1 MSHPCGRL
9 RGMNDPSP
17 KSTSRTPIVIDCQTC
32 VVRDTDACSDCMV
45 TYLCRDEPRS
55 AVVFDL
61 AEWRAVRV
69 LSDAGLVPTLRH
81 RASPEASAS

>member
-1 MSHPCGRL
+1 MST
-9 RGMNDPSP
+9 DP
-17 KSTSRTPIVIDCQTC
+17 TSRTSIVIDCQTC
-32 VVRDTDACSDCMV
+32 VARDTEACTDCMV
-45 TYLCRDEPRS
+45 TYLCREEPRS

-69 LSDAGLVPTLRH
+69 LSEAGLVPTLRH

>member
-1 MSHPCGRL
+1 MR
-9 RGMNDPSP
+9 NE
-17 KSTSRTPIVIDCQTC
+17 STSHHPERLHIVIDCQTC
-32 VVRDTDACSDCMV
+32 VARDTEACTDCMV
-45 TYLCRDEPRS
+45 SYLCRDEPQS

>member
-1 MSHPCGRL
+1 MSSR
-9 RGMNDPSP
+9 DA
-17 KSTSRTPIVIDCQTC
+17 SRTHIVIDCQTC
-32 VVRDTDACSDCMV
+32 VARDTDACADCMV
-45 TYLCRDEPRS
+45 TYLCRDEADS

-69 LSDAGLVPTLRH
+69 LADAGLVPTLRH

>member
-1 MSHPCGRL
+1 MR
-9 RGMNDPSP
+9 NE
-17 KSTSRTPIVIDCQTC
+17 STSGTPDRVNIVIDCDTC
-32 VVRDTDACSDCMV
+32 VARDTDACSDCMMS
-45 TYLCRDEPRS
+45 YLCHDEPRS

-69 LSDAGLVPTLRH
+69 LADAGLVPTLRH

>member
-1 MSHPCGRL
+1 MTTESTPRTAD
-9 RGMNDPSP
+9 RPS
-17 KSTSRTPIVIDCQTC
+17 IVIDCQTC
-32 VVRDTDACSDCMV
+32 VARDTEACSDCMV
-45 TYLCRDEPRS
+45 SYLCREEPRE

-81 RASPEASAS
+81 RASSEANAS

>member
-1 MSHPCGRL
+1 MR
-9 RGMNDPSP
+9 NE
-17 KSTSRTPIVIDCQTC
+17 STSNHPERPHIVIDCQTC
-32 VVRDTDACSDCMV
+32 VARDTEACTDCMV
-45 TYLCRDEPRS
+45 SFLCRDEPQA

>member
-1 MSHPCGRL
+1 MSHPCGPL
-9 RGMNDPSP
+9 SGMSTEP
-17 KSTSRTPIVIDCQTC
+17 TSRTSIVIDCQTC
-32 VVRDTDACSDCMV
+32 VARDTDACSDCMV
-45 TYLCRDEPRS
+45 TYLCREEQES

-69 LSDAGLVPTLRH
+69 LSEAGLVPTLRH